1 VKLLFD
7 QNLSYRLVES
17 LANLFPHS
25 QHVRHIGLAGA
36 SDSAIWDY
44 AKSHDFAIVSKD
56 SDFHQRSL
64 TFGPPPKVIWIQRG
78 NCSTDDIIEILR
90 SHAEDIH
97 VFAESSESAF
107 LELA

>member
-1 VKLLFD
+1 MKLLFD
-7 QNLSYRLVES
+7 QNLSYRLVEALS
-17 LANLFPHS
+17 AVFPES

-36 SDSAIWDY
+36 NDSDIWDY
-44 AKSHDFAIVSKD
+44 AQSHDFIIVSKD

-90 SHAEDIH
+90 LHADDIH
-97 VFAESSESAF
+97 TFAESSEPAF
-107 LELA
+107 LELS

>member
-1 VKLLFD
+1 MKLLFD
-7 QNLSYRLVES
+7 QNLSYRLVDALSE
-17 LANLFPHS
+17 LFPNS

-36 SDSAIWDY
+36 SDSDIWKY

-78 NCSTDDIIEILR
+78 NCSTDDIVGILR
-90 SHAEDIH
+90 SHADDIQT
-97 VFAESSESAF
+97 FAESSESAF
-107 LELA
+107 LELL